1 MQIYVITFIIF
12 KITVLDILDKVAE
25 KQAYILPACL

>member
-12 KITVLDILDKVAE
+12 KITVLDKVAE